1 MDLDAL
7 MTEFREGLRQI
18 YGERLARLVL
28 FGSRARDNSRPD
40 SDIDLL
46 VVLHGSVDVNDEI
59 RRVSP
64 LSSRL
69 SLQYDTVISCLYV
82 SERDFENDT
91 SPLMVNI
98 RREGLAA

>member
-28 FGSRARDNSRPD
+28 FGSRARDNARPD

-59 RRVSP
+59 RRVSS